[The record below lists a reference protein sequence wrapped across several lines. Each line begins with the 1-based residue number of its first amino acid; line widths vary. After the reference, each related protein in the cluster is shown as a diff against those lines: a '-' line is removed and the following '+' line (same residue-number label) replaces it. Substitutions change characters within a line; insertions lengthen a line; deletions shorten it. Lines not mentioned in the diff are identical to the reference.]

1 MELERFGRFTLL
13 IDNISKVIH
22 KIKVDTVP
30 YLGIKSVHVFW
41 IYNLYAHPE
50 GLTATE
56 IAANRQVDRSLVSR
70 EIAELCSDGYIEY
83 VGCTGTRRNYNT
95 RLVLTEKGRALARVI
110 WHEAMEIQNKA
121 DIGVSDEELEVF
133 YSILERLHAN
143 LARIAKE
150 REQEFV
156 EKGEAKIMNTKNSSV

>member
-22 KIKVDTVP
+22 KIKIDTVP

-83 VGCTGTRRNYNT
+83 VGGTGKRRNYNT
-95 RLVLTEKGRALARVI
+95 RLVLTEKGRSLARVI
-110 WHEAMEIQNKA
+110 WHEAMDIQNKA
-121 DIGVSDEELEVF
+121 DFGVSDEELELF

-143 LARIAKE
+143 LAKIAKD

-156 EKGEAKIMNTKNSSV
+156 EKGEAKIMNTEKSSV